1 MNKTILFL
9 FALIGFLLLDACSEQ
24 EALIQVAEPIETMQS
39 RSSLPAYD
47 YPVRPGSD
55 EWLELKTHDEKLRVT
70 QLPDDILK
78 NLSTEDLL
86 DVCMDYPL
94 LVDAFL
100 FNSFEEGLDKMCSR
114 FNGFQEFMR
123 RDDNA
128 EVLSK
133 YLERKSQ
140 SVKLANADKS
150 TSRLDLATE
159 VAIGLLQKESIRMN
173 LSANASSVAEAAINI
188 LAANGLFSE
197 RMHSSSDNVVK
208 ASTSTAYTPLGSS
221 WRIASLLEL
230 SEKDKNDI
238 RNHIVSTYPRAIILG
253 EATTTYNCHAYAWY
267 MREGNSKKIWLNPDG
282 VSAMGTLRLPPV
294 EDGSYTRTNTAP
306 GRKIVYYDNTG
317 AAHSG
322 VVYANTGW
330 VVSKWGAWCL
340 MRHMIS
346 DCPYDSHDV
355 RYYKS
360 NLKISGPTSLERKG
374 QYVEADYSVTGG
386 SSAGSASMTTTSAA
400 QIIGQLNQGGIRVRA
415 SNNFSVSA
423 TFTMNGTMFNVPS
436 VDVEVWN
443 NLRIAE
449 VSTFQYGQSG
459 YEHTIRVKYEGSDEA
474 YGVWSCS
481 DPGVTISDVMYPGDA
496 MFMEPN
502 CFYKAVSFSGPGI
515 YTLDVYP
522 MSNDAVGAV
531 VTITIDATSGEVQFR
546 QLFAPRKET
555 SEDSIIE

>member
-1 MNKTILFL
+1 ML
-9 FALIGFLLLDACSEQ
+9 
-24 EALIQVAEPIETMQS
+24 
-39 RSSLPAYD
+39 
-47 YPVRPGSD
+47 
-55 EWLELKTHDEKLRVT
+55 
-70 QLPDDILK
+70 
-78 NLSTEDLL
+78 
-86 DVCMDYPL
+86 
-94 LVDAFL
+94 FL

-128 EVLSK
+128 EVLSL
-133 YLERKSQ
+133 YLKRKSQ
-140 SVKLANADKS
+140 SVKLVNADKS

-159 VAIGLLQKESIRMN
+159 VAIGLLQKDSIKMN

-197 RMHSSSDNVVK
+197 RMHSNSDNVIR

-221 WRIASLLEL
+221 WTVVRIITEYSAQQKESIKKE
-230 SEKDKNDI
+230 I
-238 RNHIVSTYPRAIILG
+238 ASTYPNAIFLD

-267 MREGNSKKIWLNPDG
+267 MREGNSKKIWLNPLGDPQI
-282 VSAMGTLRLPPV
+282 GTLRLPPV

-330 VVSKWGAWCL
+330 VVSKWGAGCL

-415 SNNFSVSA
+415 SNSFSVSA
-423 TFTMNGTMFNVPS
+423 TFTMNGTIFNVPS

-443 NLRIAE
+443 NLRISE

-459 YEHTIRVKYEGSDEA
+459 YEHTIRVKYEGADEA
-474 YGVWSCS
+474 HGVWTYN

-496 MFMEPN
+496 MFLEPN
-502 CFYKAVSFSGPGI
+502 CFYKAVSFSGPGT
-515 YTLDVYP
+515 YTLEVYP
-522 MSNDAVGAV
+522 ESNDATGAT
-531 VTITIDATSGEVQFR
+531 VTITIDATTGEVQFR
-546 QLFAPRKET
+546 KKIAPRKGN
-555 SEDSIIE
+555 SEDSIME